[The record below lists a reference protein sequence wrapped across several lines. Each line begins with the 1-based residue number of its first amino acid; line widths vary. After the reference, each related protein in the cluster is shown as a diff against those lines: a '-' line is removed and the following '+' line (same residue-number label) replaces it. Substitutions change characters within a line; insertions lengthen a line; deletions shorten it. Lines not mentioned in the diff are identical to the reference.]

1 MSASAE
7 AGPGGRFW
15 RPAAGIPAPGGSVAP
30 EPGASGRLTG
40 GWPAHRPP
48 PGGRR
53 HRLFLGAGDG
63 GDAAAAFLEERRE
76 GSLAPAGA
84 PEDLALDLP
93 GSGAPPESADRLLF
107 PDFHRAFP
115 RREPPAPGRPGP
127 PPPTIANPAYLLAAL
142 TRLAGGRA
150 DLLFAAREDEVV
162 ARAPDLLAGR
172 GGASSLE
179 IVRGNTPPAAPAPAP
194 PVEEALAADE
204 PARPPAEWRRLALH
218 APNPA
223 ARARGAEAAVEADPG
238 DPVARLLLGCSLSER
253 KAPAGAAAA
262 FRRAAEQAP
271 DFAAAH
277 FELGKTL
284 IQLDDLE
291 GALAA
296 FRRTTET
303 LPEFA
308 SGWANAGAALGELE
322 RPAEALSDLER
333 AAELD
338 PLHHAPS
345 SNLGVTLRDLGRLEE
360 AEAAFRR
367 ALELA
372 PDFVFGRYNLAGV
385 VYLRGRHR
393 EAVSLFEEARA
404 NDPSGSARQ
413 RLLLAAARLAAGDEA
428 GALAEYEETFA
439 SLDGRMREDMR
450 TVAEW
455 DLKNLARRVGVS
467 PGLRRA
473 ADLLKGVRA

>member
-1 MSASAE
+1 M
-7 AGPGGRFW
+7 
-15 RPAAGIPAPGGSVAP
+15 
-30 EPGASGRLTG
+30 
-40 GWPAHRPP
+40 
-48 PGGRR
+48 
-53 HRLFLGAGDG
+53 
-63 GDAAAAFLEERRE
+63 
-76 GSLAPAGA
+76 
-84 PEDLALDLP
+84 
-93 GSGAPPESADRLLF
+93 
-107 PDFHRAFP
+107 
-115 RREPPAPGRPGP
+115 
-127 PPPTIANPAYLLAAL
+127 
-142 TRLAGGRA
+142 
-150 DLLFAAREDEVV
+150 
-162 ARAPDLLAGR
+162 
-172 GGASSLE
+172 
-179 IVRGNTPPAAPAPAP
+179 
-194 PVEEALAADE
+194 
-204 PARPPAEWRRLALH
+204 
-218 APNPA
+218 
-223 ARARGAEAAVEADPG
+223 
-238 DPVARLLLGCSLSER
+238 
-253 KAPAGAAAA
+253 
-262 FRRAAEQAP
+262 
-271 DFAAAH
+271 
-277 FELGKTL
+277 
-284 IQLDDLE
+284 
-291 GALAA
+291 
-296 FRRTTET
+296 
-303 LPEFA
+303 
-308 SGWANAGAALGELE
+308 E
-322 RPAEALSDLER
+322 RPAEALADLER

-473 ADLLKGVRA
+473 ADLLKRVRA

>member
-1 MSASAE
+1 MSAAAE
-7 AGPGGRFW
+7 AARGGEFW
-15 RPAAGIPAPGGSVAP
+15 RPATEIPSPGGSSAA
-30 EPGASGRLTG
+30 EPGASDRLTG

-53 HRLFLGAGDG
+53 HRLFLGSEDG
-63 GDAAAAFLEERRE
+63 GDAAAAFLEERNE
-76 GSLAPAGA
+76 GAYTPAGA

-93 GSGAPPESADRLLF
+93 GSGAPPESAARLLF

-115 RREPPAPGRPGP
+115 RREPAAPGRPGP

-142 TRLAGGRA
+142 TRAAGGRA

-179 IVRGNTPPAAPAPAP
+179 VVRGNAPPAAPAPAP
-194 PVEEALAADE
+194 GADDATAADG
-204 PARPPAEWRRLALH
+204 PRTPAESRRLALH

-223 ARARGAEAAVEADPG
+223 DRARAADAVVEADPD

-253 KAPAGAAAA
+253 KDPAGAAAA
-262 FRRAAEQAP
+262 FRLAAERAP
-271 DFAAAH
+271 DLAAAH

-284 IQLDDLE
+284 IRLDDLE

-322 RPAEALSDLER
+322 RPAEALADLER

-393 EAVSLFEEARA
+393 EAVTLFEEARA
-404 NDPSGSARQ
+404 SDPSGSARQ

-428 GALAEYEETFA
+428 GALAEYEGTFA

-473 ADLLKGVRA
+473 ADLLKRVRA

>member
-1 MSASAE
+1 MSAAAE
-7 AGPGGRFW
+7 AGRGGEFW
-15 RPAAGIPAPGGSVAP
+15 RPATGIPSPGGSRSA
-30 EPGASGRLTG
+30 EPRASDRLTG

-53 HRLFLGAGDG
+53 HRLFLGSEDG
-63 GDAAAAFLEERRE
+63 GDAAAAFLEERSD
-76 GSLAPAGA
+76 GAFSPAGA

-93 GSGAPPESADRLLF
+93 GSGAPPENAARLLF
-107 PDFHRAFP
+107 PEFHRAFP
-115 RREPPAPGRPGP
+115 RREPAAPGRPAP

-142 TRLAGGRA
+142 TRAAGGRA

-179 IVRGNTPPAAPAPAP
+179 VVRGNAPPAAPASAP
-194 PVEEALAADE
+194 GADDAKAADG
-204 PARPPAEWRRLALH
+204 PRTPAESRRLALH

-223 ARARGAEAAVEADPG
+223 DRARAADAAVEADPD

-253 KAPAGAAAA
+253 KDPAGAAAA
-262 FRRAAEQAP
+262 FRLAAERAP
-271 DFAAAH
+271 DLAAAH

-296 FRRTTET
+296 FRRTTGT

-322 RPAEALSDLER
+322 RPAEALADLER

-393 EAVSLFEEARA
+393 EAVTLFEEARA
-404 NDPSGSARQ
+404 EDPSGSARQ
-413 RLLLAAARLAAGDEA
+413 RLLLAAARLASGDEA
-428 GALAEYEETFA
+428 GALAEYEGTFA

-473 ADLLKGVRA
+473 ADLLKRVRA

>member
-1 MSASAE
+1 MSAAAE
-7 AGPGGRFW
+7 AGRGGEFW
-15 RPAAGIPAPGGSVAP
+15 RPATGIPSPGGSCSA
-30 EPGASGRLTG
+30 EPGASDRLTG
-40 GWPAHRPP
+40 GWSAHRPP

-53 HRLFLGAGDG
+53 HRLFLGSEDG
-63 GDAAAAFLEERRE
+63 GDAAAAFLEERSE
-76 GSLAPAGA
+76 GAYTLAGA

-93 GSGAPPESADRLLF
+93 GSGAPPESAARLLF
-107 PDFHRAFP
+107 PEFHRAFP
-115 RREPPAPGRPGP
+115 RREPAAPGRPGP

-179 IVRGNTPPAAPAPAP
+179 VVRGNAPPAAPAPAP
-194 PVEEALAADE
+194 GADDATAADG
-204 PARPPAEWRRLALH
+204 PRTPAESRRLALH

-223 ARARGAEAAVEADPG
+223 DRARAADAAVEADPD

-253 KAPAGAAAA
+253 KDPAGAARA
-262 FRRAAEQAP
+262 FRLAAERAP
-271 DFAAAH
+271 DLAAAH

-284 IQLDDLE
+284 IRLDDLE

-322 RPAEALSDLER
+322 RPAEALADLER

-393 EAVSLFEEARA
+393 EAVTLFEEARA

-428 GALAEYEETFA
+428 GALAEYEGTFA

-473 ADLLKGVRA
+473 ADLLKRVRA

>member
-1 MSASAE
+1 MSAAAE
-7 AGPGGRFW
+7 AGRGGEFW
-15 RPAAGIPAPGGSVAP
+15 RPATGIPSPGGSRSA
-30 EPGASGRLTG
+30 EPGASDRLTG

-53 HRLFLGAGDG
+53 HRLFLGSEDG
-63 GDAAAAFLEERRE
+63 GDAAAAFLEERSD
-76 GSLAPAGA
+76 GAFTPAGA

-93 GSGAPPESADRLLF
+93 GSGTPPECAARLLF
-107 PDFHRAFP
+107 PEFHRAFP
-115 RREPPAPGRPGP
+115 RREPAAPGRPGP

-142 TRLAGGRA
+142 TRAAGGRA

-179 IVRGNTPPAAPAPAP
+179 VVRGNAPPAAPAPAP
-194 PVEEALAADE
+194 GADDATAADG
-204 PARPPAEWRRLALH
+204 PRTPAESRRLALH

-223 ARARGAEAAVEADPG
+223 DRARAADAAVEADPD

-253 KAPAGAAAA
+253 KDPAGAAAA
-262 FRRAAEQAP
+262 FRLAAERAP
-271 DFAAAH
+271 DLAAAH

-296 FRRTTET
+296 FRRTTGT

-322 RPAEALSDLER
+322 RPAEALADLER

-393 EAVSLFEEARA
+393 EAVTLFEEARA
-404 NDPSGSARQ
+404 KDPSGSARQ

-428 GALAEYEETFA
+428 GALAEYEGTFA

-473 ADLLKGVRA
+473 ADLLKRVRA